1 MNVVRDQL
9 ERVFVALDGEL
20 DDQATKSMTPLPGD
34 FLHVDSGT
42 FIEIDEHQHFTSSRA
57 LTLRMYPETASLG
70 FDCTDYVRLCETW
83 APRSDRYRRDKAARG
98 FGAGGRQRQRAYHD
112 ALRDLATPAMGS
124 PAVVRVPAC
133 DRDGAAYAR
142 VREQLSALR

>member
-1 MNVVRDQL
+1 MIGGGVPVGDCERAFVTAAAADGVDLVRAKVPWLNQRGHLGLPVSLNVVRDQL

-98 FGAGGRQRQRAYHD
+98 FGAGGRQR
-112 ALRDLATPAMGS
+112 
-124 PAVVRVPAC
+124 
-133 DRDGAAYAR
+133 
-142 VREQLSALR
+142 